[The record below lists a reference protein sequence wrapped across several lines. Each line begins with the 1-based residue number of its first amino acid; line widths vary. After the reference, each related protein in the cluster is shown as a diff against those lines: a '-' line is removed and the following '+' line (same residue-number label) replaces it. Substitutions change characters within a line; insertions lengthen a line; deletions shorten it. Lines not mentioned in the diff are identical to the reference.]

1 MTITPIKKLNPYQPN
16 WSIKGHVL
24 VKKDIYHYNTTKAS
38 GRVYSFDIVDS
49 KGTETRVTCFNEL
62 AKTYYDN
69 IQVGVTYTLSGGA
82 IKPANKIY
90 NKLNSGLEITL
101 VDDSKVT
108 TCNDDSSIPKH
119 RYAFTPLDQVA
130 TINNNSTIDII
141 GIVISVDPSSTI
153 RKRDGTEVPRRTI
166 KLVVMTQTTIDVTLW
181 GAMAK
186 KEGIELQRRHYLQET
201 TTLAIKNGR
210 VCEFNGKVIGT
221 TFITSLSIDPPIEE
235 LAQLKDWYN
244 QNVHTGQGIL
254 HHLAAPT
261 LTPQRMTISEIWAH
275 ASNSVQPFYCI
286 LKAMIQ

>member
-1 MTITPIKKLNPYQPN
+1 MNPYQPN

-38 GRVYSFDIVDS
+38 GDVFSFDIVDRE
-49 KGTETRVTCFNEL
+49 GTKTCVMCFNEL
-62 AKTYYDN
+62 AKTHYDN

-108 TCNDDSSIPKH
+108 ACNDDSSIPKH
-119 RYAFTPLDQVA
+119 KYSFTNLDQVA
-130 TINNNSTIDII
+130 TINNNSTIDVI

-153 RKRDGTEVPRRTI
+153 CKRDSTKVPRHII
-166 KLVVMTQTTIDVTLW
+166 KLVDMTRTTIDVTLR

-186 KEGIELQRRHYLQET
+186 REGTEIEQRHYLQET
-201 TTLAIKNGR
+201 TTLAIKNGS

-221 TFITSLSIDPPIEE
+221 TFNTSLTIDPLIEE

-244 QNVHTGQGIL
+244 QSVHNEQGIF
-254 HHLAAPT
+254 HQLAAPAPA
-261 LTPQRMTISEIWAH
+261 PQRMMTSEIWAH
-275 ASNSVQPFYCI
+275 ASIS
-286 LKAMIQ
+286 